1 MKRKYNASTGRDYS
15 YDRAYNKKTIKQR
28 SQRNKARRE
37 VFNMLEEKYGASK
50 AKAMMKGKDVD
61 HIKSIRKGGANT
73 KSNLRLLTPAKNRGD
88 KKR

>member
-37 VFNMLEEKYGASK
+37 VFNMLRE
-50 AKAMMKGKDVD
+50 
-61 HIKSIRKGGANT
+61 IRSI
-73 KSNLRLLTPAKNRGD
+73 
-88 KKR
+88 